1 MTIDSKSDSKRG
13 QAPKRGLTPF
23 ETSFEDLK
31 PELDKIIGRYEK
43 PRAAILSVLR
53 LYQERQGYIS
63 DEIEREVAGRLGIPP
78 IDVREVVSFYS
89 LLRTK
94 PAGKTCISVCR
105 TLACNLRGSE
115 EILEKIKSR
124 LGVKAGETTS
134 DGRFSLEEVECL
146 GACELAPAVQV
157 NDTYLGPVM
166 PESVD
171 SILSENIK
179 TKRKD
184 GVLPVIVSPPKAGDT
199 SSSAA
204 EPRAISK
211 ASGIASATPGLPPRN
226 DDMHL
231 ISKFFSRGTTYFLED
246 YLKESGYESARQ
258 AFEKFTPEALIE
270 EVKKSN
276 LRGLGGAGFPA
287 GMKWSF
293 VPKNTGKPI
302 YLVVNAD
309 EGEPGTFKDRYV
321 IAYAPHLLLEG
332 IVIACYANRIHKA
345 YIYLRGEYEE
355 GYQILVKAIREAE
368 SKGFLGKNIFGKGFD
383 LDVVVHRGAG
393 AYIAGEETGL
403 LESLE
408 GKKAFP
414 RLKPPFPAVVG
425 LFGCPT
431 AINNVETIAYLPF
444 VLEEGAEK
452 FSALGSAKNGGLRLF
467 SVSGH
472 IKNPGVY
479 ERPLGFSLRQ
489 LIEDAGG
496 VPAGRKL
503 KAVVPGGLSAAVLKA
518 DEIDI
523 GLDFDQLKA
532 VGSMAGSA
540 GIMILDDTT
549 CMVESLLVTMRF
561 YAHESCGQ
569 CSPCREGTGW
579 VAKILQRIWEGHG
592 RAKDIDTLLEI
603 SMYMG
608 GTTIC
613 ALADGAVMPLGSYL
627 RKFRSEFEF
636 HIRERRCDLT
646 RHCEEARRADEAI
659 SIKIK

>member
-1 MTIDSKSDSKRG
+1 MTAG
-13 QAPKRGLTPF
+13 MMEGLKG
-23 ETSFEDLK
+23 EA
-31 PELDKIIGRYEK
+31 DKIVARYPQK
-43 PRAAILSVLR
+43 RAAILPLLR
-53 LYQERQGYIS
+53 LLQERHGYIS
-63 DEIEREVAGRLGIPP
+63 EELEKQTAEYLELPL
-78 IDVREVVSFYS
+78 IDVREVVTFYT
-89 LLRTK
+89 LLHRK
-94 PAGKTCISVCR
+94 PVGKTCISVCR
-105 TLACNLRGSE
+105 TLACHLHGSKD
-115 EILEKIKSR
+115 ILEKIESR
-124 LGVKAGETTS
+124 LGIKAAETS
-134 DGRFSLEEVECL
+134 PDGQYSLEEVECL
-146 GACELAPAVQV
+146 GACELAPMIQV
-157 NDTYLGPVM
+157 NDTYVGPVGA
-166 PESVD
+166 ESID
-171 SILSENIK
+171 SILSGEIK

-184 GVLPVIVSPPKAGDT
+184 GVLKPGIP
-199 SSSAA
+199 
-204 EPRAISK
+204 SK
-211 ASGIASATPGLPPRN
+211 TPQ
-226 DDMHL
+226 L
-231 ISKFFSRGTTYFLED
+231 ISKFFSRGTTYFLDD
-246 YLKESGYESARQ
+246 YLKEGGYESARQ
-258 AFEKFTPEALIE
+258 VFEKFTPEALIE

-293 VPKNTGKPI
+293 VPKNTAKPI
-302 YLVVNAD
+302 YLVVNGD

-332 IVIACYANRIHKA
+332 IVIACYANHIHKA

-355 GYQILVKAIREAE
+355 GYQILMKAIREAE

-383 LDVVVHRGAG
+383 LDVIVHRGAG

-425 LFGCPT
+425 LFDCPT

-444 VLEEGAEK
+444 ILKDGAEK
-452 FSALGSAKNGGLRLF
+452 FSGLGSPKNGGLRLF

-472 IKNPGVY
+472 IQNPGVY

-496 VPAGRKL
+496 VPNGRQL

-523 GLDFDQLKA
+523 GLDFDQLKG

-540 GIMILDDTT
+540 GIMILDDTV

-561 YAHESCGQ
+561 FAHESCGQ

-579 VAKILQRIWEGHG
+579 VNKILQRIRDGNG
-592 RAKDIDTLLEI
+592 RVKDIDTLLEI

-636 HIRERRCDLT
+636 HIREKRCDIQKKK
-646 RHCEEARRADEAI
+646 HAYA
-659 SIKIK
+659 